1 MEWGISWELIE
12 SREYWVYKW
21 LVDKLVVDK
30 FNGLMFVGYE
40 EVIFRNIFDKKNDLM
55 ENLKI
60 NIKNKWNMTYI
71 VTLEIYFHWSET
83 LDCGELIID
92 MNCLKIFV

>member
-21 LVDKLVVDK
+21 LIDKLVVDK
-30 FNGLMFVGYE
+30 FDGMMFAGYE
-40 EVIFRNIFDKKNDLM
+40 QVIFRNIFDIV

-60 NIKNKWNMTYI
+60 DIENEWNMTYSHI
-71 VTLEIYFHWSET
+71 RNFYFYWCKRKFCVDD
-83 LDCGELIID
+83 LLI
-92 MNCLKIFV
+92 MNW